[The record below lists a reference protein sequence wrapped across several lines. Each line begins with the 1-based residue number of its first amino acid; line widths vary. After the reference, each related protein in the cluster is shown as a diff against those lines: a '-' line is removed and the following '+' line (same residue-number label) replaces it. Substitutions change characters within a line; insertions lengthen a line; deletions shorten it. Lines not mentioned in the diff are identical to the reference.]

1 MTNNNLAVVQ
11 PDLEMM
17 WKLAQR
23 VGMTPF
29 VPNGL
34 RGKNENVLA
43 CILTGHELGIGAMQ
57 ALNSIN
63 IIDGRPAISPELMR
77 ALVFQAGHTINVVE
91 NSEKKCVLEGIR
103 SDTGAK
109 ATVTWSLD
117 DAKRA
122 GLANKKNWETYPRAM
137 LLARAT
143 SELCRTIFPDIIAG
157 MSYTPEEIQSISE
170 PVTHTKVEEPVLEA
184 EVEVIEEQPEPPA
197 KKTKAG
203 SKVAGMDSVSTT
215 VENLVN
221 AFPDAEVID
230 AELVPGFDERKSITS
245 TWGGWPLI
253 KGMASMAARGL
264 GMEPPEN
271 AIDLCNKERLW
282 VEVNRLM
289 EDRKKK

>member
-1 MTNNNLAVVQ
+1 MSTELVHM
-11 PDLEMM
+11 DLETI
-17 WKLAQR
+17 WKLSQR
-23 VGMTPF
+23 ISMTPF

-43 CILTGHELGIGAMQ
+43 CILTGQELGIGAMQ

-77 ALVFQAGHTINVVE
+77 ALVFQAGHTINVLE
-91 NSEKKCVLEGIR
+91 HDETKCVLEGIR

-109 ATVTWSLD
+109 ATVTWSMA

-122 GLANKKNWETYPRAM
+122 GLASKKNWETYPRAM

-143 SELCRTIFPDIIAG
+143 SELCRTIFPDVIAG
-157 MSYTPEEIQSISE
+157 MSYTPEEIESISGKATVTFSEPEPTPE
-170 PVTHTKVEEPVLEA
+170 PV
-184 EVEVIEEQPEPPA
+184 VIEDAEIEESAPRV
-197 KKTKAG
+197 KAG
-203 SKVAGMDSVSTT
+203 SKAAQMTPIAEAVETLMD
-215 VENLVN
+215 
-221 AFPDAEVID
+221 AFPDAEIVE
-230 AELVPGFDERKSITS
+230 AEIVPSFEERKGITA

-253 KGMASMAARGL
+253 KGMAAMAARGM

-271 AIDLCNKERLW
+271 ATALCAKEKLW

-289 EDRKKK
+289 EERKKKK